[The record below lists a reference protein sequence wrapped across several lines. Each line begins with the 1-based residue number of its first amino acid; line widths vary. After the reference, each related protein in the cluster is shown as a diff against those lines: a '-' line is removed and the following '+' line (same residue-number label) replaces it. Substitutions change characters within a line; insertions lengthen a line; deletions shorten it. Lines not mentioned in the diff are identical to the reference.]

1 VRPLSDA
8 ALVTVQAALEPAVF
22 AEAFAAGQQ
31 MRFEAAQTMLFMT
44 DHLKA

>member
-1 VRPLSDA
+1 MRALADA
-8 ALVTVQAALEPAVF
+8 ALATVQSALSPAAF